1 LYRIPCHVFAPGLSG
16 ISTQMPGRLVEI
28 RYPDNY
34 FELEAKT
41 ESPPPAVGDTLHRRG
56 RLWKVTS
63 RAEGPPVILRV
74 EAVDGLPPDKTP
86 RAQ

>member
-1 LYRIPCHVFAPGLSG
+1 
-16 ISTQMPGRLVEI
+16 MPGRLVEI

-34 FELEAKT
+34 LEMEAKT

-56 RLWKVTS
+56 RLWMVTS

>member
-1 LYRIPCHVFAPGLSG
+1 
-16 ISTQMPGRLVEI
+16 MPGRLVEI

-34 FELEAKT
+34 FQLEAKT
-41 ESPPPAVGDTLHRRG
+41 ESPPPLVGDTLHRRG
-56 RLWKVTS
+56 RLWKVVS
-63 RAEGPPVILRV
+63 RTEGPPVILRV